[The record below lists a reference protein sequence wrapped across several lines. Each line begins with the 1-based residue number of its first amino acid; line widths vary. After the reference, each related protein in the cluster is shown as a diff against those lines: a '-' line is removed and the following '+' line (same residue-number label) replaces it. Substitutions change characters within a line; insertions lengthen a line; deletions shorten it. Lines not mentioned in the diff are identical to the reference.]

1 MRAPVI
7 PPAVAVENGARGAHA
22 LPDRGIY
29 EESPVLCNPP
39 IFDILMNAMEF
50 QIEKNSPVPAI
61 KQIQEQIKLSIA
73 MGMLKRGDALPPIRE
88 VEKQTGINRGQIHR
102 AYLAMRKS
110 GLLSPAPGKGTLVAV
125 SAAAP
130 DSINH
135 QCQELS
141 RDIIRRIRR
150 IGVSPIAFSRYL
162 SRTMQEDERRNPFI
176 AYVDPDKEIALR
188 RGEQVSRSWHASVA
202 GLSVAE
208 FKLALHR
215 GSKLR
220 KVLVNHLI
228 ADSIRRL
235 PRRKRIEIVPIEICY
250 TEQTIK
256 ALEKIRASS
265 VLVLLPKHALSSARF
280 IVEQLHKW
288 MKCKDADISWMPV
301 DEVADFG
308 HLLKDSRYDRILVSP
323 GARSKVPSK
332 FHRNPR
338 MLLLQMALDPE
349 DLEIAR
355 IRAGVIV

>member
-1 MRAPVI
+1 MRAPVS

-39 IFDILMNAMEF
+39 IFDSLMNAMEF
-50 QIEKNSPVPAI
+50 QIEKNSPVPVI

-73 MGMLKRGDALPPIRE
+73 MGMLKRGDVLPPIRE

-141 RDIIRRIRR
+141 REIIKRIRS

-162 SRTMQEDERRNPFI
+162 SRTTQEDERRYPFI

-188 RGEQVSRSWHASVA
+188 RGDQVARSWHASVA

-228 ADSIRRL
+228 ADSIRRI
-235 PRRKRIEIVPIEICY
+235 PRERKIEIVPIEICY

-256 ALEKIRASS
+256 ALTKIRASS

-280 IVEQLHKW
+280 IAEQLHKW
-288 MKCKDADISWMPV
+288 MKFNDADISWMPV

-323 GARSKVPSK
+323 GARSKVPVK

-338 MLLLQMALDPE
+338 LLLLQMELDPE